1 MLKFNNLRKL
11 REGVGSPAGD
21 YTKSLTQDDD
31 EEATTY
37 KPRSKGEEDF
47 ANKHTKDTKNHP
59 VAPEDQFK
67 GGTKHSG
74 DHKGYDNAP
83 GEKNVVKAKKTFAQ
97 LRGGGSSKRKADKTG
112 GDTVMKKVKEDI
124 DYDYDQLDEA
134 MVAENPMLMRTLTKM
149 ASSRTPMPMKFKKG
163 QPMTVDQDQAKTLL
177 KGLKTVKGPS
187 LKAMTRDITSSPAD
201 FMKALAF
208 ADKAR

>member
-11 REGVGSPAGD
+11 REGVGSPAAD

-31 EEATTY
+31 EEATTN

-47 ANKHTKDTKNHP
+47 AAKHTKVTKAHP

-74 DHKGYDNAP
+74 DHKGYEGAP

-97 LRGGGSSKRKADKTG
+97 LRGGGSSKRKADKTQ
-112 GDTVMKKVKEDI
+112 GDIAMKKVKEEFE
-124 DYDYDQLDEA
+124 LNEE
-134 MVAENPMLMRTLTKM
+134 MVAENPMLMKTLTKM
-149 ASSRTPMPMKFKKG
+149 ASSKNPMPMKFKKG

-187 LKAMTRDITSSPAD
+187 LKAMTRDITSSPSD

-208 ADKAR
+208 ADKVR

>member
-11 REGVGSPAGD
+11 REGVGSPAAD

-47 ANKHTKDTKNHP
+47 AAKHTKVTKAHP

-74 DHKGYDNAP
+74 DHKGYENAP

-97 LRGGGSSKRKADKTG
+97 LRGGGSSRRKADKTQ
-112 GDTVMKKVKEDI
+112 GDIAMKKVKEEFELNEEMI
-124 DYDYDQLDEA
+124 
-134 MVAENPMLMRTLTKM
+134 AENPMLMKTLTKM
-149 ASSRTPMPMKFKKG
+149 ASSKNPMPMKFKKG

-177 KGLKTVKGPS
+177 KGLKKVKGPS
-187 LKAMTRDITSSPAD
+187 LKAMARDITSSPAD

>member
-11 REGVGSPAGD
+11 REGVGSPAAD

-37 KPRSKGEEDF
+37 KPTSKGEEDF
-47 ANKHTKDTKNHP
+47 AAKHTKVTKAHP

-74 DHKGYDNAP
+74 DHKGYENAP
-83 GEKNVVKAKKTFAQ
+83 GEKNVVKSKKTFAQ
-97 LRGGGSSKRKADKTG
+97 LRGGGSSKRKADKTQ
-112 GDTVMKKVKEDI
+112 GDIAMKKVKEEFE
-124 DYDYDQLDEA
+124 LNEE
-134 MVAENPMLMRTLTKM
+134 MVAENPMLMKTLTKM
-149 ASSRTPMPMKFKKG
+149 ASSKTPIPMKFKRG
-163 QPMTVDQDQAKTLL
+163 QPMTVDQDQAKLLL

-187 LKAMTRDITSSPAD
+187 LKAMTRDITSSPSD

>member
-11 REGVGSPAGD
+11 REGVGSPAAD

-47 ANKHTKDTKNHP
+47 AAKHTKVTKAHP

-74 DHKGYDNAP
+74 DHKGYENAP

-97 LRGGGSSKRKADKTG
+97 LRGGGSSKRKADKTQ
-112 GDTVMKKVKEDI
+112 GDIAMKKVKEEFE
-124 DYDYDQLDEA
+124 LNEE
-134 MVAENPMLMRTLTKM
+134 MVAENPMLMKTLTKM
-149 ASSRTPMPMKFKKG
+149 ASSRTPMPMKFKRG
-163 QPMTVDQDQAKTLL
+163 QPMTVDQDQAKLLL

-187 LKAMTRDITSSPAD
+187 LKAMTRDITSSPSD

>member
-11 REGVGSPAGD
+11 REGVGSPAAD

-47 ANKHTKDTKNHP
+47 ANKHTKDTKAHP

-74 DHKGYDNAP
+74 DHKGYENAP

-97 LRGGGSSKRKADKTG
+97 LRGGGSSKRKADKTQ
-112 GDTVMKKVKEDI
+112 GDIAMKKVKEEFE
-124 DYDYDQLDEA
+124 LNEE
-134 MVAENPMLMRTLTKM
+134 MVAENPMLMKTLSKM
-149 ASSRTPMPMKFKKG
+149 ASSKTPMPMKFKRG

-187 LKAMTRDITSSPAD
+187 LKAMTRDITSSPSD

>member
-11 REGVGSPAGD
+11 REGVGSPAAD

-47 ANKHTKDTKNHP
+47 AAKHTKVTKAHP

-74 DHKGYDNAP
+74 DHKGYENAP
-83 GEKNVVKAKKTFAQ
+83 GEKNFVKAKKTFAQ
-97 LRGGGSSKRKADKTG
+97 LRGGGSSKRKADKTQ
-112 GDTVMKKVKEDI
+112 GDIAMKKVKEEFE
-124 DYDYDQLDEA
+124 LNEE
-134 MVAENPMLMRTLTKM
+134 MVAENPMLMKTLTKM
-149 ASSRTPMPMKFKKG
+149 ASSKNPMPMKFKKG

-177 KGLKTVKGPS
+177 KGLKKVKGPS
-187 LKAMTRDITSSPAD
+187 LKAMARDITSSPAD

>member
-1 MLKFNNLRKL
+1 MLKFNSFKTKL
-11 REGVGSPAGD
+11 KEGVGSPAAD

-47 ANKHTKDTKNHP
+47 ANKHTKDTKAHP

-74 DHKGYDNAP
+74 DHKGYEGAP

-97 LRGGGSSKRKADKTG
+97 LRGGGSSKRKADKTQ
-112 GDTVMKKVKEDI
+112 GDIAMKKVKEEFE
-124 DYDYDQLDEA
+124 LNEE
-134 MVAENPMLMRTLTKM
+134 MVAENPMLMKTLTKM
-149 ASSRTPMPMKFKKG
+149 ASSKTPIPMKFKRG
-163 QPMTVDQDQAKTLL
+163 QPMTVDQDQAKLLL

-187 LKAMTRDITSSPAD
+187 LKAMTRDITSSPSD

>member
-11 REGVGSPAGD
+11 REGVGSPAAD

-47 ANKHTKDTKNHP
+47 AAKHTKVTKAHP

-74 DHKGYDNAP
+74 DHKGYENAP

-97 LRGGGSSKRKADKTG
+97 LRGGGSSKRKADKTQ
-112 GDTVMKKVKEDI
+112 GDIAMKKVKEEFE
-124 DYDYDQLDEA
+124 LNEE
-134 MVAENPMLMRTLTKM
+134 MVAENPMLMKTLTKM

-163 QPMTVDQDQAKTLL
+163 QPMTVDQDQAKLLL
-177 KGLKTVKGPS
+177 KGLKKVKGPS
-187 LKAMTRDITSSPAD
+187 LKAMTRDITSSPSD

>member
-11 REGVGSPAGD
+11 REGVGSPAAD

-47 ANKHTKDTKNHP
+47 AAKHTKVTKAHP

-74 DHKGYDNAP
+74 DHKGYEGAP

-97 LRGGGSSKRKADKTG
+97 LRGGGSSKRKADKTQ
-112 GDTVMKKVKEDI
+112 GDIAMKKVKEEFE
-124 DYDYDQLDEA
+124 LNEE
-134 MVAENPMLMRTLTKM
+134 MVAENPMLMKTLTKM
-149 ASSRTPMPMKFKKG
+149 ASSKNPMPMKFKKG

-177 KGLKTVKGPS
+177 KGLKKVKGPS
-187 LKAMTRDITSSPAD
+187 LKAMTRDITSSPSD

>member
-11 REGVGSPAGD
+11 REGVGSPAAD

-47 ANKHTKDTKNHP
+47 AAKHTKVTKAHP

-74 DHKGYDNAP
+74 DHKGYENAP

-97 LRGGGSSKRKADKTG
+97 LRGGGSSKRKADKTQ
-112 GDTVMKKVKEDI
+112 GDIAMKKVKEEFELNEEMI
-124 DYDYDQLDEA
+124 
-134 MVAENPMLMRTLTKM
+134 AENPMLMKTLTKM
-149 ASSRTPMPMKFKKG
+149 ASSKNPMPMKFKKG

-187 LKAMTRDITSSPAD
+187 LKAMTRDITSSPSD

>member
-1 MLKFNNLRKL
+1 MKTFNSLRKL
-11 REGVGSPAGD
+11 REGVGSPAAD
-21 YTKSLTQDDD
+21 YTVMNTQDDD

-47 ANKHTKDTKNHP
+47 ANKHTKDTKAHP

-74 DHKGYDNAP
+74 DHKGYENAP

-97 LRGGGSSKRKADKTG
+97 LRGGGSSKRKADKTQ
-112 GDTVMKKVKEDI
+112 GDIAMKKVKEEFELNEEMI
-124 DYDYDQLDEA
+124 
-134 MVAENPMLMRTLTKM
+134 AENPMLMKTLTKM
-149 ASSRTPMPMKFKKG
+149 ASSKNPMPMKFKKG

-177 KGLKTVKGPS
+177 KGLKKVKGPS
-187 LKAMTRDITSSPAD
+187 LKGMTRDITSSPSD

>member
-11 REGVGSPAGD
+11 REGVGSPAAD

-47 ANKHTKDTKNHP
+47 AAKHTKDTKAHP

-74 DHKGYDNAP
+74 DHKGYENAP

-97 LRGGGSSKRKADKTG
+97 LRGGGSSKRKADKTQ
-112 GDTVMKKVKEDI
+112 GDIAMKKVKEEFELNEEMI
-124 DYDYDQLDEA
+124 
-134 MVAENPMLMRTLTKM
+134 AENPMLMKTLSKM
-149 ASSRTPMPMKFKKG
+149 ASSKTPMPMKFKRG

-187 LKAMTRDITSSPAD
+187 LKAMTRDITSSPSD

>member
-1 MLKFNNLRKL
+1 MKTFKQLTESR
-11 REGVGSPAGD
+11 PASD
-21 YTKSLTQDDD
+21 YTVMNTQDDD

-47 ANKHTKDTKNHP
+47 ANKHTKDTKAHP

-74 DHKGYDNAP
+74 DHKGYEGAP

-97 LRGGGSSKRKADKTG
+97 LRGGGSSKRKADKTQ
-112 GDTVMKKVKEDI
+112 GDIAMKKVKEEFE
-124 DYDYDQLDEA
+124 LNEE
-134 MVAENPMLMRTLTKM
+134 MVAENPMLMKTLTKM
-149 ASSRTPMPMKFKKG
+149 ASSKTPIPMKFKRG
-163 QPMTVDQDQAKTLL
+163 QPMTVDQDQAKLLL

-187 LKAMTRDITSSPAD
+187 LKAMTRDITSSPSD

>member
-11 REGVGSPAGD
+11 REGVGSPAAD

-47 ANKHTKDTKNHP
+47 AAKHTKVTKAHP

-74 DHKGYDNAP
+74 DHKGYEGAP

-97 LRGGGSSKRKADKTG
+97 LRGGGSSKRKADKTQ
-112 GDTVMKKVKEDI
+112 GDIAMKKVKEEFELNEEMI
-124 DYDYDQLDEA
+124 
-134 MVAENPMLMRTLTKM
+134 AENPMLMKTLSKM
-149 ASSRTPMPMKFKKG
+149 ASSKTPMPMKFKRG

-187 LKAMTRDITSSPAD
+187 LKAMTRDITSSPSD

>member
-11 REGVGSPAGD
+11 REGVGSPAAD

-47 ANKHTKDTKNHP
+47 AAKHTKVTKAHP

-74 DHKGYDNAP
+74 DHKGYENAP

-97 LRGGGSSKRKADKTG
+97 LRGGGSSKRKADKTQ
-112 GDTVMKKVKEDI
+112 GDIAMKKVKEEFE
-124 DYDYDQLDEA
+124 LNEE
-134 MVAENPMLMRTLTKM
+134 MVAENPMLMKTLTKM
-149 ASSRTPMPMKFKKG
+149 ASSRTPMPMKFKRG
-163 QPMTVDQDQAKTLL
+163 QPMTVDQDQAKLLL

-187 LKAMTRDITSSPAD
+187 LIAMTRDITSSPSD